1 MGLLLVVRWEK
12 KTNKKDS
19 MWGKSKK
26 IPILLNRISFIRIT
40 VAESE
45 TSAALFSFA
54 VFLYNWHVNGSRIRS
69 TPPHLPPL
77 LSAAP
82 PPTPPPP
89 ITHTEPSPSPNTSV
103 VSNLVLTP
111 LDPHKQGTH
120 PPTHFGPSGDPLPS
134 NRLRKISCCTRL
146 PPSKHTHMP
155 S

>member
-54 VFLYNWHVNGSRIRS
+54 VFLYN
-69 TPPHLPPL
+69 
-77 LSAAP
+77 
-82 PPTPPPP
+82 
-89 ITHTEPSPSPNTSV
+89 
-103 VSNLVLTP
+103 
-111 LDPHKQGTH
+111 
-120 PPTHFGPSGDPLPS
+120 
-134 NRLRKISCCTRL
+134 
-146 PPSKHTHMP
+146 
-155 S
+155 